1 MEQFGGFALREAKSE
16 DFAFALKLYLGTME
30 PLLSALGAWN
40 EAHYRERLAR
50 SYTPETSR
58 IISRAGEDIGWMQVL
73 ERPEEFNLAQF
84 HILEVHRGTGIGTEL
99 MQQLLARAEAGHKSV
114 SLRSEE
120 HTSELQS
127 LMRISY
133 AVFCLKKKKTTTS
146 HTYTINYA

>member
-1 MEQFGGFALREAKSE
+1 
-16 DFAFALKLYLGTME
+16 ME
-30 PLLSALGAWN
+30 PLLSALGAWD

-58 IISRAGEDIGWMQVL
+58 IISRAGEDIGWTQVL

-114 SLRSEE
+114 SLSSPRNNPVIRFYERLGFTIDKDDGSEIGRA
-120 HTSELQS
+120 H
-127 LMRISY
+127 
-133 AVFCLKKKKTTTS
+133 V
-146 HTYTINYA
+146 